1 MSTRRDDPRAI
12 RPDDFVV
19 GGGEMGALIRA
30 MDWSKTPLG
39 PIDRWPQS
47 LRSAVSILLPSRAQ
61 IALFWGEELITLYND
76 AYRPVFGGK
85 HPGALGKPVREAWGE
100 LWLTVLKALFDNVL
114 ASGEAFW
121 AQDRPFFLERHGYLE
136 ETYFDV
142 SYDPVRDESGRVG
155 GVFCIVSETTRRVV
169 GDRRLRALR
178 DLGNISQHARAVA
191 EVHPAVAGVLSR
203 FAEDV
208 PFALLYTTEESGA
221 GARLVMHLGAQAGSL
236 AAPEHLPAD
245 AGPSWPMPDDVA
257 VLADEQLGPFGA
269 LQAGP
274 WPEPIRQ
281 AVVLPFAAPGQ
292 PSQGYLVAGISPRRE
307 LDDDYLDFLRLVV
320 SNISSALASARRSE
334 DERKRVEMLAELDR
348 AKTTFFS
355 NVSHEFRT
363 PLTLMLGPLE
373 EALHRSTLDGG
384 DRAEL
389 MIAHR
394 NGLRLLKLVNSLLD
408 FSRVEAGRIQAI
420 YEPTDLATLTADL
433 ASSFRSACERA
444 HLRLRVDCPPLPEPV
459 YVDRD
464 MWEKIVLNLLSNAF
478 KFTFEG
484 EILVRVSV
492 VDGGV
497 ELTVRDTGVG
507 VPKSE
512 LPRLFERFYR
522 IEGQKSRTHE
532 GSGIGLALVHELVK
546 LHGGAIRAESTPGV
560 GTALTVR
567 VPLGTAHLPAECIGA
582 ERGFAST
589 SVRADAYVEEALR
602 WLPESARSLSDVVEC
617 IDALDE
623 VPSMHGDAHGGARI
637 LLADDN
643 ADMRAYVHR
652 LLGPYWDVQTVADG
666 QAALEA
672 IRAHRPDLVIAD
684 IMMPRLDGFG
694 LLRAIREDAQ
704 LRDLPVMML
713 SARAGEE
720 AKIAGLDVGADE
732 YLVKPFSARE
742 LRARVRS
749 QLALSHAR
757 AQIAQERSRSRER
770 EAMARK
776 VAEVQREDFESLFMQ
791 AANPFV
797 ILRGPHHVVE
807 LANPATCRVWGRTPE
822 QVIGKPLLDA
832 LPELRGQ
839 PFEALLHQVFTTG
852 VPYEAR
858 EVPAKLDHGDG
869 RLETVYFN
877 FVYSPLR
884 DVRGGIQGILVNS
897 FDVTQE
903 VVARNELDALR
914 TAAES
919 ANRMKDEFLAMLG
932 HELRN
937 PLSPMSTALQV
948 MRLRGKSSREQDIL
962 ERQVTHL
969 TRLVDDL
976 LDVSRITRGKV
987 ELRKRPLE
995 VADTVLRAVEV
1006 TSPVLE
1012 SRRHHLEVDVARA
1025 GLAVEADPDR
1035 LAQILSNLLNNAAK
1049 YSDAGSRIR
1058 ISARRHGE
1066 RVEVSVSDEGI
1077 GIEPGMIDQVFDLF
1091 FQQPQSID
1099 RSRGGLGL
1107 GLAIVRNLAELHG
1120 GTVSARSEGLGKGS
1134 EFTVSFPAIEHAAE
1148 PQASVAMP
1156 DASIRTRAP
1165 SKRILIV
1172 DDNADAASTLKD
1184 ALVSLG
1190 HVVTTASDGPAALE
1204 VVGAFQP
1211 DIALVDIGL
1220 PVMDGYD
1227 LAQQLRQ
1234 IPKLSAGL
1242 KLIAVTG
1249 YGLEADHKRSSSAG
1263 FVAHLVKPVD
1273 LAVLAS
1279 YCK

>member
-1 MSTRRDDPRAI
+1 
-12 RPDDFVV
+12 
-19 GGGEMGALIRA
+19 MGARIRA
-30 MDWSKTPLG
+30 MDWSRTPLG
-39 PIDRWPQS
+39 PIERWPQS

-61 IALFWGEELITLYND
+61 IVMFWGEELITLYND
-76 AYRPVFGGK
+76 AYRPVFGSK
-85 HPGALGKPVREAWGE
+85 HPGALGKPVREAWE
-100 LWLTVLKALFDNVL
+100 EVWLTALKPLFDPVL

-178 DLGNISQHARAVA
+178 DLANVSQHARAVA

-208 PFALLYTTEESGA
+208 PFALVYATDDSGA
-221 GARLVMHLGAQAGSL
+221 GARLVMHVGLQAGSL
-236 AAPEHLPAD
+236 AAPAHLPATEW
-245 AGPSWPMPDDVA
+245 PSWPMPDDVA
-257 VLADEQLGPFGA
+257 VLAGEQLQPFGA

-274 WPEPIRQ
+274 WPEPIHQ
-281 AVVLPFAAPGQ
+281 AAVLPFAAPGQ
-292 PSQGYLVAGISPRRE
+292 RPEGYLVAGISPRRR
-307 LDDDYLDFLRLVV
+307 LDDDYLDFLRLVAA
-320 SNISSALASARRSE
+320 NIASALASARKSE
-334 DERKRVEMLAELDR
+334 DEHRRVEMLAALDR
-348 AKTTFFS
+348 AKTAFFS

-363 PLTLMLGPLE
+363 PLTLILGPLE
-373 EALHRSTLDGG
+373 EALHRSTLGG
-384 DRAEL
+384 QDRSEL

-408 FSRVEAGRIQAI
+408 FSRVEAGRTQAV
-420 YEPTDLATLTADL
+420 YEPSDLATITADL

-444 HLRLRVDCPPLPEPV
+444 RLRLRVDCPPLPEPV

-478 KFTFEG
+478 KFTFQG
-484 EILVRVSV
+484 EIAVHLTA

-546 LHGGAIRAESTPGV
+546 LHGGAIRAESTPGAGSV
-560 GTALTVR
+560 FTVHI
-567 VPLGTAHLPAECIGA
+567 PLGRAHLPAERIGA
-582 ERGFAST
+582 SRGLAST

-602 WLPESARSLSDVVEC
+602 WLPESVRSLEDTVARIE
-617 IDALDE
+617 ALDDAA
-623 VPSMHGDAHGGARI
+623 PIHGDVHDGARI

-652 LLGPYWDVQTVADG
+652 LLSPYWVVQTVPDG
-666 QAALEA
+666 QAALDA

-694 LLRAIREDAQ
+694 LLRAIREDTE
-704 LRDLPVMML
+704 LCDLPVMML

-757 AQIAQERSRSRER
+757 AQIARERASSRER
-770 EAMARK
+770 EALVRK
-776 VAEVQREDFESLFMQ
+776 AAEVQREDFESLFMQ

-797 ILRGPHHVVE
+797 ILRGPLHVVE
-807 LANPATCRVWGRTPE
+807 LANAATCRVWGRTPDE
-822 QVIGKPLLDA
+822 VIGKSLFDA

-839 PFEALLHQVFTTG
+839 IFEARLNQVFTTG
-852 VPYEAR
+852 IPYEGR
-858 EVPAKLDHGDG
+858 EVPAKIDHGDG
-869 RLETVYFN
+869 RIETVYFN

-884 DVRGGIQGILVNS
+884 DAGGGIQGILVNA

-903 VVARNELDALR
+903 VLARDELDALR
-914 TAAES
+914 AAAES

-948 MRLRGKSSREQDIL
+948 MRLRGLSSREQEIL

-987 ELRKRPLE
+987 ELRKHPME
-995 VADTVLRAVEV
+995 VADAVLRAVEV
-1006 TSPVLE
+1006 TSPLLE

-1025 GLAVEADPDR
+1025 GLAVQADLER

-1058 ISARRHGE
+1058 ISARRQGE
-1066 RVEVSVSDEGI
+1066 TIQIRVADEGA
-1077 GIEPGMIDQVFDLF
+1077 GIEPGMIDQVFELF

-1107 GLAIVRNLAELHG
+1107 GLAIVRNLVEMHG
-1120 GTVSARSEGLGKGS
+1120 GTVSVKSDGLGKGS
-1134 EFTVSFPAIEHAAE
+1134 EFTVSLPAIAQAEE
-1148 PQASVAMP
+1148 PQDGAGVFHASM
-1156 DASIRTRAP
+1156 RTRAR
-1165 SKRILIV
+1165 SRRILIV
-1172 DDNADAASTLKD
+1172 DDNADAASTLKE
-1184 ALVSLG
+1184 ALEALG

-1204 VVGAFQP
+1204 TVGAFQP
-1211 DIALVDIGL
+1211 DVALVDIGL

-1227 LAQQLRQ
+1227 LAHRLRQ
-1234 IPKLSAGL
+1234 LPRLSPDL
-1242 KLIAVTG
+1242 KLIALTG
-1249 YGLEADHKRSSSAG
+1249 YGLEADRLRSMSAG
-1263 FVAHLVKPVD
+1263 FLAHLVKPVD
-1273 LAVLAS
+1273 LGVLAS
-1279 YCK
+1279 YCT